1 MDIATLEAQEQRL
14 VLSRFDESVVLAIGV
29 TLVELGRARNHPILI
44 DIRTPQWT
52 LFRAVL
58 PGANVLNDRWVRRKS
73 NTVFLFG
80 CSSLL
85 MGTRNREKG
94 ETLARH
100 GCDPSDFADN
110 GGSFPLRV
118 AGAGVLAAVTVSGLP
133 QVDDHALVVEAL
145 EQVIN
150 SGAV

>member
-29 TLVELGRARNHPILI
+29 ALVDLGRARNHPILI

-52 LFRAVL
+52 MFRAVL
-58 PGANVLNDRWVRRKS
+58 LGANVLNDRWARRKS

-85 MGTRNREKG
+85 TGTRNREKG

-100 GCDPSDFADN
+100 GCEPAEFADN

-145 EQVIN
+145 ELVL
-150 SGAV
+150 AKPTA

>member
-1 MDIATLEAQEQRL
+1 MDIATLEAQEARL
-14 VLSRFDESVVLAIGV
+14 VLSQFDEGMVLAIGMA
-29 TLVELGRARNHPILI
+29 LVDLGRARKHPILI

-52 LFRAVL
+52 MFRAAL
-58 PGANVLNDRWVRRKS
+58 PGSHVLNDRWVRRKS

-145 EQVIN
+145 EQVIH
-150 SGAV
+150 SAKA

>member
-1 MDIATLEAQEQRL
+1 MDIATLEAQEAHL
-14 VLSRFDESVVLAIGV
+14 VLPRFDEGIVLEIGMA
-29 TLVELGRARNHPILI
+29 LVALGRSRNHPILI

-52 LFRAVL
+52 MFRAAL

-80 CSSLL
+80 CSSLM
-85 MGTRNREKG
+85 MGTRLREKG

-100 GCDPSDFADN
+100 GCQPEDFAEN

-118 AGAGVLAAVTVSGLP
+118 ADAGVLAAVTVSGLP

-145 EQVIN
+145 GQIVN
-150 SGAV
+150 SAAG

>member
-1 MDIATLEAQEQRL
+1 MDTATLEAQEQRL
-14 VLSRFDESVVLAIGV
+14 VLSCFDEYTVLLIGLA
-29 TLVELGRARNHPILI
+29 LVDLGRARNHPILI

-52 LFRAVL
+52 MFRAAL
-58 PGANVLNDRWVRRKS
+58 PGSNVLNDRWVRRKS

-133 QVDDHALVVEAL
+133 QVDDHALVIEAM
-145 EQVIN
+145 E
-150 SGAV
+150 AVLYPATA

>member
-1 MDIATLEAQEQRL
+1 MDIATLEAQEAQL
-14 VLSRFDESVVLAIGV
+14 ILPRFDEGIVLDIGMA
-29 TLVELGRARNHPILI
+29 LLALGRARNHPILI

-52 LFRAVL
+52 MFRAVL
-58 PGANVLNDRWVRRKS
+58 PGANVLNDRWARRKS

-100 GCDPSDFADN
+100 GCDPADFADN

-118 AGAGVLAAVTVSGLP
+118 KGAGVLAAVTVSGLP

-145 EQVIN
+145 EQVID
-150 SGAV
+150 GYAI

>member
-1 MDIATLEAQEQRL
+1 MDIATLEAQEMRL
-14 VLSRFDESVVLAIGV
+14 VLSRFDESVILAIGMA
-29 TLVELGRARNHPILI
+29 LVDLGRARNHPILI

-52 LFRAVL
+52 MFRAAL
-58 PGANVLNDRWVRRKS
+58 PGSNALNDRWVRRKS

-85 MGTRNREKG
+85 MGTRLRTQG

-100 GCDPSDFADN
+100 GCEPENFADN

-145 EQVIN
+145 EQVIH
-150 SGAV
+150 SATR

>member
-1 MDIATLEAQEQRL
+1 LQ
-14 VLSRFDESVVLAIGV
+14 RFDEGMVMAIGMA
-29 TLVELGRARNHPILI
+29 LVDLGRARNHPILI

-52 LFRAVL
+52 MFRVAL
-58 PGANVLNDRWVRRKS
+58 PGATVLNDRWVRRKS

-100 GCDPSDFADN
+100 GCDPADFADN

-118 AGAGVLAAVTVSGLP
+118 AGVGVLAAVTVSGLP

-145 EQVIN
+145 E
-150 SGAV
+150 AVLGDVKG

>member
-14 VLSRFDESVVLAIGV
+14 VLSRFDESVTLAIGLA
-29 TLVELGRARNHPILI
+29 LVDLGRARNHPILI

-52 LFRAVL
+52 LFRAAL
-58 PGANVLNDRWVRRKS
+58 PGSAVLNDRWVRRKS

-85 MGTRNREKG
+85 MGTQNREKG

-100 GCDPSDFADN
+100 GCDPAKFADN

-145 EQVIN
+145 EKVIN
-150 SGAV
+150 SGAA